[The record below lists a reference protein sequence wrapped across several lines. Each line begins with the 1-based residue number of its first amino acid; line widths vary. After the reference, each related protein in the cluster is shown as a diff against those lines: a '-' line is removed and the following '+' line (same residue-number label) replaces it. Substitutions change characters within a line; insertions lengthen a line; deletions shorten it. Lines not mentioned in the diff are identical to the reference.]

1 MQDLT
6 KDQVIKIMERYEND
20 PQQLIAILLDIQ
32 TASGKNCVEKQW
44 AELTSNVL
52 NVSLS
57 KIYDVL
63 TFYAMFSTVP
73 RGEFVIEICRST
85 PCWFTKAETVA
96 KWFETA
102 AGIKMGETTKDGKV
116 TLLYTSCVGM
126 CEIGPVAK
134 IGSDVFGYMT
144 EEKAKTLVKC
154 CLNGNLKEL
163 EPLCQN

>member
-1 MQDLT
+1 MLELS
-6 KDQVIKIMERYEND
+6 KNQVLEIMKRYEND

-32 TASGKNCVEKQW
+32 DASGKNCVEKKW
-44 AELTSNVL
+44 AELASATL
-52 NVSLS
+52 NVSLA

-73 RGEFVIEICRST
+73 RGQFVIEICCST

-96 KWFETA
+96 KWFEEA
-102 AGIKMGETTKDGKV
+102 AGIKIGETTKDGKI

-134 IGSDVFGYMT
+134 IGGDVFGHLT
-144 EEKAKTLVKC
+144 REKAETLVKC
-154 CLNGNLKEL
+154 CLAGNLQEL
-163 EPLCQN
+163 EKLCQN